1 MKKKFEILTN
11 INLFII
17 LLIIIIAI
25 IIINKIFFNIEN
37 FYDDVSVAPIL
48 SDDIHK
54 VYNKNDFENKLIN
67 TINPYDDDKETI
79 LWPDLEKNIFMQ
91 LNWPNNFDFDYEIK
105 KDIIDKALKLKEN
118 YCIIDCGAHVG
129 DGVFPIAHILKKK
142 RNDIKIYAIEPSKH
156 KCDFI
161 NYIKEINNFDNIIV
175 LNMGLSDI
183 IGNYLTP
190 GNNSNNTGAW
200 NWFKE
205 EFTNIDKSYFDSIDN
220 LVKNNIIS
228 DKLGIIHLDV
238 EGMERNVLKG
248 AKKTIENIK
257 PYLSLENHNEED
269 IYIDLLPNK
278 YELKYKL
285 HQNSIYIYNEN

>member
-1 MKKKFEILTN
+1 MKKKFEVLTN

-91 LNWPNNFDFDYEIK
+91 LNLPNKFDFDYEIK

-129 DGVFPIAHILKKK
+129 DGVFPIAHILEKKK
-142 RNDIKIYAIEPSKH
+142 K
-156 KCDFI
+156 
-161 NYIKEINNFDNIIV
+161 
-175 LNMGLSDI
+175 
-183 IGNYLTP
+183 
-190 GNNSNNTGAW
+190 
-200 NWFKE
+200 
-205 EFTNIDKSYFDSIDN
+205 
-220 LVKNNIIS
+220 
-228 DKLGIIHLDV
+228 
-238 EGMERNVLKG
+238 
-248 AKKTIENIK
+248 
-257 PYLSLENHNEED
+257 
-269 IYIDLLPNK
+269 
-278 YELKYKL
+278 
-285 HQNSIYIYNEN
+285 